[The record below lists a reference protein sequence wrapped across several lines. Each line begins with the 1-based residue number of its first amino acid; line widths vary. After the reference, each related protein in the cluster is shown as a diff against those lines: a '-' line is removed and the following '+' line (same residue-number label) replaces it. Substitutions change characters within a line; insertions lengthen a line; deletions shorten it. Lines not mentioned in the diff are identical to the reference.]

1 MTKLQIPTVSEEVE
15 QTQLF
20 TWASWA
26 AGAYPELPLMFHIPN
41 GGHRNKATAAKLKA
55 AGVKAGVPD
64 IFLPVAKGGYF
75 GLFIELKRAD
85 GGVVSSAQKEYLAAL
100 KTQGYLCAVAHGFDE
115 AREWIEKYMQ
125 QERTAAK

>member
-1 MTKLQIPTVSEEVE
+1 MAKEKIPLVSEEVE
-15 QTQLF
+15 QMQLF
-20 TWASWA
+20 TWAAWVS
-26 AGAYPELPLMFHIPN
+26 GIYPELTLMFHIPN

-64 IFLPVAKGGYF
+64 LFLPVAKGGYF

-85 GGVVSSAQKEYLAAL
+85 GGVVSSAQKEYIAAL
-100 KTQGYLCAVAHGFDE
+100 EKQGYLCAVAHGFDE

-125 QERTAAK
+125 QERTSQK